1 MPILISLLDDTIP
14 RVVSH
19 AAAALTNYVEGMA
32 LDQFKPYM
40 QTLLT
45 KLCSLLLNDKKNI
58 SIVKENAIAAIAA
71 SSEAASIEFTAYY
84 QEVS

>member
-40 QTLLT
+40 
-45 KLCSLLLNDKKNI
+45 
-58 SIVKENAIAAIAA
+58 
-71 SSEAASIEFTAYY
+71 
-84 QEVS
+84 